1 MADDS
6 EAFPGRES
14 RKRVQ
19 PAWMQEHEN
28 DSDEDVDEEEE
39 KVRRAPKKPKAKAA
53 PKMTVTLGPRKPAES
68 PRKPADNKGRKDAAK
83 DNTTKEER
91 ALMARYTQLRALKDA
106 QASSVGDTNAQ
117 SAEQAQNDQRM
128 AAAVAALR
136 QDTQTDE
143 RKPAARKLPSMRRSN
158 VHAAPD
164 AVNFRDAR
172 EEQLEQLNGPQLE
185 LGALW
190 GGQAPVVETEEI

>member
-1 MADDS
+1 MADD
-6 EAFPGRES
+6 FPERES
-14 RKRVQ
+14 RKRTK
-19 PAWMQEHEN
+19 PAHMQDFECE
-28 DSDEDVDEEEE
+28 SDEDEDEDEDEEE

-53 PKMTVTLGPRKPAES
+53 PKSSVTCGPRKPA
-68 PRKPADNKGRKDAAK
+68 DKGSKDVAK
-83 DNTTKEER
+83 DHRTKEER
-91 ALMARYTQLRALKDA
+91 ALLERYTQLRALKDA
-106 QASSVGDTNAQ
+106 QANSVGDTNAQ

-136 QDTQTDE
+136 QDTQADA

-164 AVNFRDAR
+164 AVTFRDSR

-185 LGALW
+185 LGAIW
-190 GGQAPVVETEEI
+190 GGGAPAVETEEM

>member
-1 MADDS
+1 MLSAMA
-6 EAFPGRES
+6 EEPEKEG
-14 RKRVQ
+14 RKRTQ
-19 PAWMQEHEN
+19 PAWLQDHDV
-28 DSDEDVDEEEE
+28 DSDEDEDEEDE

-53 PKMTVTLGPRKPAES
+53 PKVSVTSGPRKPADS
-68 PRKPADNKGRKDAAK
+68 SRRPADNKGRKEIAK
-83 DNTTKEER
+83 DHTTKEER

-106 QASSVGDTNAQ
+106 QANSVGDMNAQ

-164 AVNFRDAR
+164 AVNFRDSR

-190 GGQAPVVETEEI
+190 GGQAPAVETEEI

>member
-1 MADDS
+1 MATDWP
-6 EAFPGRES
+6 EKEG
-14 RKRVQ
+14 RKREK
-19 PAWMQEHEN
+19 PARMKDYEV
-28 DSDEDVDEEEE
+28 DSDEDEDEEEE
-39 KVRRAPKKPKAKAA
+39 KDRRAPKKSKAKAA
-53 PKMTVTLGPRKPAES
+53 PKSSVTCAPRKPAVS
-68 PRKPADNKGRKDAAK
+68 PRKPADNKGRKDVAK
-83 DNTTKEER
+83 DHTTKEER

-106 QASSVGDTNAQ
+106 QANSVGDTNAQ

-164 AVNFRDAR
+164 AVNFRDSR

-190 GGQAPVVETEEI
+190 GGQAPTVETEEI

>member
-1 MADDS
+1 MATDWP
-6 EAFPGRES
+6 EKEG
-14 RKRVQ
+14 RKREK
-19 PAWMQEHEN
+19 PARMKDYEV
-28 DSDEDVDEEEE
+28 DSDEDEDEEEE
-39 KVRRAPKKPKAKAA
+39 KDRRAPKKSKAKAA
-53 PKMTVTLGPRKPAES
+53 PKSSVTCAPRKPAVS
-68 PRKPADNKGRKDAAK
+68 PRKPADNKGRKDVAK
-83 DNTTKEER
+83 DHTTKEER

-106 QASSVGDTNAQ
+106 QANSVGDTNAQ

-136 QDTQTDE
+136 QDPQTDE

-164 AVNFRDAR
+164 AVNFRDSR

-190 GGQAPVVETEEI
+190 GGQAPTVETEEI

>member
-6 EAFPGRES
+6 EAWPEREG
-14 RKRVQ
+14 RKRAK
-19 PAWMQEHEN
+19 PAWMQDHEA
-28 DSDEDVDEEEE
+28 DEDEDEEGEE
-39 KVRRAPKKPKAKAA
+39 TVRRVPKKPKARAA
-53 PKMTVTLGPRKPAES
+53 PSLLVTCGPRKPADTQ
-68 PRKPADNKGRKDAAK
+68 KPADNKGRKDVAK
-83 DNTTKEER
+83 DHTTKEER
-91 ALMARYTQLRALKDA
+91 ALIARYTQLRALRDA
-106 QASSVGDTNAQ
+106 QASSVGNTDAQ

-143 RKPAARKLPSMRRSN
+143 RKTPAARKLPSMRRSN
-158 VHAAPD
+158 MHAAPD
-164 AVNFRDAR
+164 AVNFRDSR

-190 GGQAPVVETEEI
+190 GGQAPTVETEEI